1 MPTTGTVTFSTGAIV
16 GGRVIYASG
25 ADSKFDVS
33 RSGNWPNQSYT
44 ITRAVCTYTRSQA
57 GNVGTNILRENSPGG
72 TMGSATNSYFT
83 GQGTVALAKTKSLY
97 NGLTR
102 IGLYGDHATAGTIA
116 AGSTITITV
125 TWQLDEEKSTY
136 TLSSDSVSTGG
147 NITMTI
153 TRGEGVARHVGSI
166 TLGEQV
172 LETET
177 TGTSIVFSI
186 PSSWAAEIPNGTS
199 ATAAVSLASYG
210 TGGNLIGTS
219 TGILTVTVAADVV
232 PTISI
237 TVTPLE
243 TRLNGLLLEGIGKV
257 SFTATAAG
265 AQGSTI
271 STYTFPTGDGGSITT
286 TAASYTTDVLT
297 NLPDGQSTES
307 RTLTVTVTDSRG
319 RTASASATVTIYA
332 YAAPTI
338 DTTENR
344 SDSGGTA
351 DPEGTYIRCEIS
363 PAWQQITGNTGTLK
377 VEYGV
382 DSYVQA
388 INQSISPGDQGYT
401 IGGGN
406 VDVRYVY
413 SVRYTLTDA
422 VGNSVQ
428 VVRTVPTGAVFM
440 VWDPVQESVGFG
452 GYPGAGGKKF
462 FISSAWTVYIGTETL
477 AEYIQRIAG
486 S

>member
-1 MPTTGTVTFSTGAIV
+1 M
-16 GGRVIYASG
+16 
-25 ADSKFDVS
+25 
-33 RSGNWPNQSYT
+33 
-44 ITRAVCTYTRSQA
+44 
-57 GNVGTNILRENSPGG
+57 
-72 TMGSATNSYFT
+72 
-83 GQGTVALAKTKSLY
+83 
-97 NGLTR
+97 
-102 IGLYGDHATAGTIA
+102 
-116 AGSTITITV
+116 
-125 TWQLDEEKSTY
+125 
-136 TLSSDSVSTGG
+136 
-147 NITMTI
+147 
-153 TRGEGVARHVGSI
+153 
-166 TLGEQV
+166 
-172 LETET
+172 
-177 TGTSIVFSI
+177 
-186 PSSWAAEIPNGTS
+186 
-199 ATAAVSLASYG
+199 
-210 TGGNLIGTS
+210 
-219 TGILTVTVAADVV
+219 
-232 PTISI
+232 
-237 TVTPLE
+237 
-243 TRLNGLLLEGIGKV
+243 

-286 TAASYTTDVLT
+286 TAASYTTDALT

-344 SDSGGTA
+344 SDSSGTA

-377 VEYGV
+377 IEYGV

-388 INQSISPGDQGYT
+388 INQTISTGDQGYT

-452 GYPGAGGKKF
+452 GYPGAGKRL
-462 FISSAWTVYIGTETL
+462 FISSAWDIYIGNKTL
-477 AEYIQRIAG
+477 AQYIQDVVG